1 MLGNPEVDSRHPRF
15 SRSPTLGAG
24 RQSGLA
30 TQSGLVPSKAETVFL
45 QLEGSDFNQEVLE
58 INVKPFV
65 PVCCE
70 KPSKRKGVKCLKY
83 NLLSSLSAVICF
95 NEVQFLLMSW

>member
-1 MLGNPEVDSRHPRF
+1 MTHIMLGNPEVDSRHPRF

-24 RQSGLA
+24 R
-30 TQSGLVPSKAETVFL
+30 QSGLVPSKAETVFL

-58 INVKPFV
+58 INVRPFV

-70 KPSKRKGVKCLKY
+70 KPNKWKGV
-83 NLLSSLSAVICF
+83 N
-95 NEVQFLLMSW
+95 

>member
-1 MLGNPEVDSRHPRF
+1 MLTSLPALFLGAGRQTTQIMLGNPEVDSRHPRF

-24 RQSGLA
+24 HQSGLA

-45 QLEGSDFNQEVLE
+45 QLGGSDFNQEVLE
-58 INVKPFV
+58 TNVRPFV

-70 KPSKRKGVKCLKY
+70 KPNKWKGV
-83 NLLSSLSAVICF
+83 N
-95 NEVQFLLMSW
+95 